1 METCHGTVS
10 ERLQSSPEDRHAPA
24 NPAAKTIDLK
34 TLINKIN
41 YVHFLDGHITAIFR
55 HLRYGSVISRS
66 ILPQPCTSHEMIC
79 TWANKP
85 LSKNERNSHRFE
97 RLLIHDGE
105 KTLVIE
111 PETVQ
116 IDEKFLHF
124 VLPQESRELHSR
136 QSRRHS
142 AKNVAV
148 QLIQNS
154 GSFSGSLVEFSGVSM
169 RITLNAPPPQTFQW
183 LNTDSPATLILSSKG
198 DIVYSAECTI
208 LRQSGNQHE
217 KTVVLIPTSN
227 HLFKYKQR
235 KYRSARQRLSPSPN
249 IRFRHPFT
257 DRWVELDVEDIS
269 GSGVSVNEEAHNA
282 VLLPGL
288 ILPELSLT
296 LANSDTLFCK
306 AQVVYRS
313 ADENDPELHAFRCG
327 IAFLDMKM
335 EEQGRLLA
343 LLYQANNKHSY
354 LSNKVDLDAL
364 WKFFFDTGFIY
375 PEKYLHLKANKQ
387 EFKKT
392 YRLLYEGKPNIAR
405 HFVYQKSGAILAHM
419 SMIRFYNNSWLVQH
433 HAAQKTETRK
443 GGLSV
448 LSQISRYANEVHQ
461 LYSAH
466 LDYLFCYFRPENR
479 FPSRVFGGTQKY
491 INDLKGCS
499 IDRFAYFH
507 FSRPL
512 KTGLHVSQTWSM
524 NLASQ
529 NDLYEL
535 KRFLDY
541 ESGGLMVSALDL
553 LSKNHNDSELFL
565 EYRSLGMKRNLNI
578 YSIKIDNELKV
589 IVIVNISDKY
599 LNMSD
604 LTNSFK
610 VMVVDNKKVSKEI
623 LLTAISILCIKYNL
637 KGIPVLLYPQ
647 KFCEENQLEFE
658 KIYNLWILNM
668 QYLDK
673 YFEFCDKF
681 VPNINKSIYT
691 HSGKE

>member
-1 METCHGTVS
+1 METCLGTVS
-10 ERLQSSPEDRHAPA
+10 EKQQSSAEDCPAPA
-24 NPAAKTIDLK
+24 TSAAKTIDLK

-41 YVHFLDGHITAIFR
+41 YVHFLDGTVTAIFR
-55 HLRYGSVISRS
+55 HERYNSVLSLPV
-66 ILPQPCTSHEMIC
+66 LPQPCTSHELIC

-85 LSKNERNSHRFE
+85 LSKSDRSSHRFE

-111 PETVQ
+111 PETAR
-116 IDEKFLHF
+116 IDEKALYL

-154 GSFSGSLVEFSGVSM
+154 GSFSGSLVEFSGTSM
-169 RITLNAPPPQTFQW
+169 RIALSAPPPQTFQW

-208 LRQSGNQHE
+208 LRQSGSQHE
-217 KTVVLIPTSN
+217 KTVVLTPTSN
-227 HLFKYKQR
+227 HLYKYKQR

-269 GSGVSVNEEAHNA
+269 GSGVSVNEDAHNA

-296 LANSDTLFCK
+296 LANSDTLYCK

-313 ADENDPELHAFRCG
+313 AEENDPDSHAFRCG

-354 LSNKVDLDAL
+354 LSNKVDLDTL

-392 YRLLYEGKPNIAR
+392 YRLLYENKPNIAR
-405 HFVYQKSGAILAHM
+405 HFVYQKNGAILAHM

-466 LDYLFCYFRPENR
+466 LDYLFCYFRSENR

-507 FSRPL
+507 FTRDLEPGPL
-512 KTGLHVSQTWSM
+512 VSQAWSM
-524 NLASQ
+524 NLSSQ

-535 KRFLDY
+535 KKFIDY

-553 LSKNHNDSELFL
+553 LAKNHNDSELFQ
-565 EYRSLGMKRNLNI
+565 EYRSLGMKRSLTT
-578 YSIKIDNELKV
+578 YSIKIENELKAV
-589 IVIVNISDKY
+589 VIVNISDKY

-610 VMVVDNKKVSKEI
+610 VIVVDKKRITKEI
-623 LLTAISILCIKYNL
+623 ILTALSVFCIKNNL
-637 KGIPVLLYPQ
+637 KDIPVLLYPQ
-647 KFCEENQLEFE
+647 KFCEEIQLKFE
-658 KIYNLWILNM
+658 RTYNLWILNM
-668 QYLDK
+668 EYLDK

-681 VPNINKSIYT
+681 IPNINKSIYS
-691 HSGKE
+691 HSEKE